1 MATTYKLL
9 LCGRN
14 QLVID
19 EFYEHMESGY
29 DLLTASPRFRDLVR
43 HIEVFVPDMVIYC
56 LYNET
61 PDDYKKAIELQRHL
75 KKVGAAFAIVGSA
88 EDCKEFQ
95 DSTNMAADM
104 ILAKPLKYDVMRGNI
119 YAFMLDRER
128 EREAQG
134 ITRPAAGGGIQS
146 VPGVMAAPEPPR
158 RKHILVI
165 DDDPLM
171 LKLLKEYLH
180 EDYDIATAVNGKIA
194 YKFLENKTTD
204 MVLLDYEM
212 PGESGP
218 EVFLNLRTRPALKDV
233 PIVFLTGVTD
243 AERVKEVLALQPQ
256 GYLLKPIDKEKLMTK
271 VKSILH

>member
-1 MATTYKLL
+1 MATTFKLL

-61 PDDYKKAIELQRHL
+61 SDDYKKAIELQRHL

-88 EDCKEFQ
+88 EDCKDFQ
-95 DSTNMAADM
+95 DNTNMAADM

-134 ITRPAAGGGIQS
+134 TAKPAAEGIQS
-146 VPGVMAAPEPPR
+146 VPGMAAPEPPR

-180 EDYDIATAVNGKIA
+180 ENYDIATAVSGKIA
-194 YKFLENKTTD
+194 YKFLESKTTD